1 MLQLALTIM
10 ESRGWI
16 KSDEVLQALK
26 ADWLELSLA
35 QVAAGVKGAAN
46 EAEPVTNV

>member
-1 MLQLALTIM
+1 LTIM

-26 ADWLELSLA
+26 AKWVELDLQQIS
-35 QVAAGVKGAAN
+35 AGVK
-46 EAEPVTNV
+46 EALNVTVSG